1 MKKKLYNLFQYINN
15 SRFSLI
21 FIMLVTCLF
30 IFACTRTLLMVI
42 SAGNAELSL
51 PALFH
56 IYGIGAAY
64 DMAFFFYAIIPFSIY
79 LLIVPNRFWHS
90 KINQYFIHVICFTA
104 VYALLFLLIAEIIF
118 WIEFQVRFNFIS
130 VDYLI
135 YSREV
140 TDNIMESYP
149 VIKLLALILFITT
162 IIYWNLKNYIKQ
174 IFNTKE
180 PFINR
185 FIAVTTLWLVPI
197 VAFLMITPDLMKF
210 SNNNYQNEL
219 AGNGPYQFFSAFR
232 NNELDYYQFY
242 KTIGNEVASIELKN
256 EVKENDSAFVSN
268 ELFDIN
274 RSVSPDV
281 AAEKQYNIMLVMVES
296 LSADFLSAFG
306 NEKNLTPNLEKLV
319 SQSLLF
325 TKFYATGTRTTRGLE
340 AVTLSIPPTPGRSIV
355 KRLGRE
361 KNMWSLGNV
370 LKRKGYDTKFLYGG
384 RGYFENMNEFFSG
397 NGYSIID
404 QSIVPDEEMGFKNA
418 WGMAD
423 EYLYTQAIKSADVA
437 FQKETPF
444 FYHIMTTSNHRPYTY
459 PDNRIDIPSPGGR
472 DGAVKYTDW
481 AIGNFIARSKDKPWF
496 DNTIFVFVADHTAGG
511 AGKTDL
517 PINRYHI
524 PLIIYNPAH
533 LQAERI
539 EKISSQIDLAPTLL
553 SILNK
558 NYTSKAFGKNIFTMK
573 KEDERALIA
582 NYQHLGFYS
591 EGLISILSPKQ
602 KLSQIINPENKN
614 STLTESNINGSHMLK
629 ALSYYQGASYIYKN
643 NLNKWSDQL

>member
-1 MKKKLYNLFQYINN
+1 MKKQRYKFFQYINH

-21 FIMLVTCLF
+21 FIMLVTSLI
-30 IFACTRTLLMVI
+30 IFSCTRTFLMFI
-42 SAGNAELSL
+42 SVENTELSL

-56 IYGIGAAY
+56 IYSIGATY

-79 LLIVPNRFWHS
+79 LLIVPNRLWHS
-90 KINQYFIHVICFTA
+90 KINQYFIHVICYAT

-135 YSREV
+135 YRREV

-149 VIKLLALILFITT
+149 VIKILALILFITS
-162 IIYWNLKNYIKQ
+162 IIYWKLKNYIKQ
-174 IFNTKE
+174 SFNTKE
-180 PFINR
+180 SFINR
-185 FIAVTTLWLVPI
+185 MIIATALCLVS
-197 VAFLMITPDLMKF
+197 VFSFLIITPDLMKF
-210 SNNNYQNEL
+210 SNNNFQNEL

-242 KTIGNEVASIELKN
+242 NTVDNEVASTELKN
-256 EVKENDSAFVSN
+256 EVKENDSEFVN
-268 ELFDIN
+268 NKLFDIN
-274 RSVSPDV
+274 RTISPDV
-281 AAEKQYNIMLVMVES
+281 ATEKQYNVMMVMIES

-306 NEKNLTPNLEKLV
+306 NEKNLTPNLDELA
-319 SQSLLF
+319 SQSLMF

-370 LKRKGYDTKFLYGG
+370 LKSKGYDTKFLYGG

-404 QSIVPDEEMGFKNA
+404 QSTVPDEEVGFKNA

-423 EYLYTQAIKSADVA
+423 EYLYTQAINSADTA
-437 FQKETPF
+437 FRKETPF

-481 AIGNFIARSKDKPWF
+481 AIGDFIARSKDKPWF
-496 DNTIFVFVADHTAGG
+496 DNTIFVFVADHTVGG

-524 PLIIYNPAH
+524 PLIIYNPTH
-533 LQAERI
+533 IQAERI
-539 EKISSQIDLAPTLL
+539 DKISSQIDLAPTLL

-558 NYTSKAFGKNIFTMK
+558 NYYSKAFGKNIFTMK
-573 KEDERALIA
+573 KDEERAFIA
-582 NYQHLGFYS
+582 NYQHLGFYT
-591 EGLISILSPKQ
+591 EGIMSILSPKE
-602 KLSQIINPENKN
+602 KLSQKIDPENLN
-614 STLTESNINGSHMLK
+614 SIVTESDINNPHMLK
-629 ALSYYQGASYIYKN
+629 TLSFYQGASYIYKHKLN
-643 NLNKWSDQL
+643 EWKHNL